1 MQRAKESGEEDNS
14 KATASDDENLISNGA
29 KESTQEDF
37 EMKPIETLEQ
47 APSMDNDKESAYAV
61 PGTIDT
67 SLEDKS
73 SLMNEESEVK
83 SVMNGEV
90 HEGKETSNSSS
101 LEQQTRRPRTRTRIV
116 KLLSRGSLFAIGL
129 AVLVVGG
136 VSSNFT
142 PYVDPWEYDNCTIT
156 GE

>member
-1 MQRAKESGEEDNS
+1 MQRAERSGEEDNS

-37 EMKPIETLEQ
+37 EMKPIETLEHEPRVQ
-47 APSMDNDKESAYAV
+47 ESAKLV
-61 PGTIDT
+61 STHDT
-67 SLEDKS
+67 SLQDTS

-83 SVMNGEV
+83 SMMNGKI
-90 HEGKETSNSSS
+90 HEGKEASNSSS
-101 LEQQTRRPRTRTRIV
+101 LEQQTRRPRTRTRVV

-129 AVLVVGG
+129 AVLIIGG

-142 PYVDPWEYDNCTIT
+142 P
-156 GE
+156 

>member
-1 MQRAKESGEEDNS
+1 MQRAERSGEEDNS

-37 EMKPIETLEQ
+37 EMKPIEILEHE
-47 APSMDNDKESAYAV
+47 PSMDHVKESAKLV
-61 PGTIDT
+61 PGTSDT
-67 SLEDKS
+67 SLEDTS
-73 SLMNEESEVK
+73 SLMNKESEVK
-83 SVMNGEV
+83 SVMNGEI
-90 HEGKETSNSSS
+90 HEEKKASNSSS
-101 LEQQTRRPRTRTRIV
+101 LKQQTRRPRTRTRVV

-142 PYVDPWEYDNCTIT
+142 PYVDPWEYDNCTVT